1 MPAGNVLMVCLGNIC
16 RSPLAHGIFETLSQD
31 FNVKVDSAGTAN
43 YHSGGQPDKR
53 SQATALNHGID
64 ISKQRARQFTVN
76 DFDAFDYIYVM
87 DRSNLR
93 DVLALAR
100 TKEDRK
106 KVALLLGH
114 DEVEDPYYGGPE
126 GFEIV
131 YKKIDNACREIIEQW
146 KN

>member
-31 FNVKVDSAGTAN
+31 FNIKVDSAGTAN

-100 TKEDRK
+100 TEKDRK

-126 GFEIV
+126 GFKIV

>member
-100 TKEDRK
+100 TEEDRK

-131 YKKIDNACREIIEQW
+131 YKKIDNACR
-146 KN
+146 NN

>member
-1 MPAGNVLMVCLGNIC
+1 MVCLGNIC

-31 FNVKVDSAGTAN
+31 FNINVDSAGTAN

-53 SQATALNHGID
+53 SQAIALNHGID
-64 ISKQRARQFTVN
+64 ISKQHARQFTVN

-100 TKEDRK
+100 TEEDRK
-106 KVALLLGH
+106 KVTLLLGH
-114 DEVEDPYYGGPE
+114 DEVEDPYYGGLE

>member
-31 FNVKVDSAGTAN
+31 FNIKVDSAGTAN

-100 TKEDRK
+100 TEEDRK
-106 KVALLLGH
+106 KVTLLLGH

-126 GFEIV
+126 GFKIV

>member
-31 FNVKVDSAGTAN
+31 FNIKVDSAGTAN
-43 YHSGGQPDKR
+43 YHCGGEPDKR

-100 TKEDRK
+100 TEKDRK

-126 GFEIV
+126 GFKIV

>member
-1 MPAGNVLMVCLGNIC
+1 MVCLGNIC

-31 FNVKVDSAGTAN
+31 FNIKVDSAGTAN
-43 YHSGGQPDKR
+43 YHCGGEPDKR

-100 TKEDRK
+100 TEKDRK

-126 GFEIV
+126 GFKIV